1 MEVMNKFIT
10 IKRHIEGAP
19 QESDFELKTESISLS
34 VQAGSNDVIVKTIY
48 LSIDPYQLN
57 RMKSY
62 SSSQKAHSFAVG
74 IIPGEAIDA
83 FGLGRVVAS
92 GHPGFEND
100 DLVAGVI
107 TWGEYSVIK
116 GAVMLNKLDTMD
128 FPLSYHVGIF
138 GFSGLTAYGGFF
150 QVCKPKKGEKVFV
163 SAASGSVGNLVG
175 QYAKL
180 FGCYVVGC
188 AGTKQKVELLK
199 EKLGF
204 DDAFNYKE
212 ETDLKSTLKRYFPDG
227 IDIYFDNV
235 GGDMLEAA
243 VFNMNTFGRVAVCG
257 VISEYTDVAKR
268 AAPDMLDVIYKRITI
283 QGFLAADQ
291 MNVYADFLSTT
302 VDHLHNGKMEV
313 LEDISH
319 GVESIP
325 TAFMA
330 LFSGDNIGKKIVQIV
345 ADV

>member
-48 LSIDPYQLN
+48 LSMDPYQLN

-62 SSSQKAHSFAVG
+62 SSSQKAHSSAVG

-83 FGLGRVVAS
+83 IGLGRVVAS
-92 GHPGFEND
+92 GHPGFEKD
-100 DLVAGVI
+100 DLVSGFI

-116 GAVMLNKLDTMD
+116 GAARLNKLDTMG

-138 GFSGLTAYGGFF
+138 GYSGFTAYGGFF
-150 QVCKPKKGEKVFV
+150 QVCKPKNGEKVFV

-188 AGTKQKVELLK
+188 AGSKQKVL
-199 EKLGF
+199 
-204 DDAFNYKE
+204 
-212 ETDLKSTLKRYFPDG
+212 P
-227 IDIYFDNV
+227 
-235 GGDMLEAA
+235 
-243 VFNMNTFGRVAVCG
+243 
-257 VISEYTDVAKR
+257 
-268 AAPDMLDVIYKRITI
+268 
-283 QGFLAADQ
+283 
-291 MNVYADFLSTT
+291 
-302 VDHLHNGKMEV
+302 
-313 LEDISH
+313 
-319 GVESIP
+319 
-325 TAFMA
+325 
-330 LFSGDNIGKKIVQIV
+330 
-345 ADV
+345 

>member
-34 VQAGSNDVIVKTIY
+34 VQAGSNDVIVKTFY

-92 GHPGFEND
+92 GHPGFEKD

-116 GAVMLNKLDTMD
+116 GAVMLNKLDTMG
-128 FPLSYHVGIF
+128 FPLSYHVGIL

-150 QVCKPKKGEKVFV
+150 QVCKPKKGERVFV

-188 AGTKQKVELLK
+188 AGTKQKVCLSTILFPPILFLFYFFSEL
-199 EKLGF
+199 
-204 DDAFNYKE
+204 YQ
-212 ETDLKSTLKRYFPDG
+212 KSCILLL
-227 IDIYFDNV
+227 
-235 GGDMLEAA
+235 ML
-243 VFNMNTFGRVAVCG
+243 
-257 VISEYTDVAKR
+257 
-268 AAPDMLDVIYKRITI
+268 
-283 QGFLAADQ
+283 
-291 MNVYADFLSTT
+291 FLS
-302 VDHLHNGKMEV
+302 L
-313 LEDISH
+313 
-319 GVESIP
+319 
-325 TAFMA
+325 
-330 LFSGDNIGKKIVQIV
+330 
-345 ADV
+345 